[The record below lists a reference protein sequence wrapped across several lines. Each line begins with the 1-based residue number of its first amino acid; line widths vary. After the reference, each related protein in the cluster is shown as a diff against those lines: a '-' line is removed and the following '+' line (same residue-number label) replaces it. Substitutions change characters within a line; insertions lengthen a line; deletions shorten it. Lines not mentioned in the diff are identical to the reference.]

1 MRDTSSS
8 PSAHPITAHWK
19 KFLVIGLIGL
29 GVSWFFA
36 FQGMLDHNHR
46 PLLSVLVGGLFW
58 VSVLIGLLMLTM
70 ITRVFDAGWA
80 PVIRRSWELVLP
92 ALPLVLLLSVVPMA
106 LLPKFRHLLW
116 DWTDASHLLPNGHE
130 VGHDPILQ
138 AKSWFLNENFFLG
151 RILGYVVILGGLV
164 WALRKWSFAQDT
176 DRTAGHTHRLH
187 AISAVGI
194 PLGAVTLTMLAFD
207 CLMALSYHW
216 FSTMYG
222 VWFFALSIRLALA
235 FTVIITYRLSH
246 GGWLDGIFNQAH
258 RHVLGCLML
267 AFTVFWAYISFSQYF
282 LIYTANIPE
291 ETYWYNI
298 REFDSITGLKNQ
310 WWSVSMYLIFGFFL
324 LPFLILLFYRTKI
337 IAGRLLSVAGLIF
350 FGGLVDLWFNAVPRQ
365 IADKSGPEGFIV
377 APFLTPHLFLDLAA
391 LLGFGGIVIAVFLR
405 SASRHETIPVHD
417 PRILESI
424 NYHE

>member
-1 MRDTSSS
+1 M
-8 PSAHPITAHWK
+8 SATPASLSAHWK
-19 KFLVIGLIGL
+19 KFLFAGLAAL
-29 GVSWFFA
+29 AVVWYFA
-36 FQGMLDHNHR
+36 CQGAAHGDHR
-46 PLLSVLVGGLFW
+46 GPLSVVVGALFW
-58 VSVLIGLLMLTM
+58 VSALIGMLMLTM

-80 PVIRRSWELVLP
+80 PVIRRTWELVLP
-92 ALPLVLLLSVVPMA
+92 ALPIVLLLSVVPLA
-106 LLPKFRHLLW
+106 LIPQYRHLLW
-116 DWTDASHLLPNGHE
+116 EWTNAEHLLPSGHA

-138 AKSWFLNENFFLG
+138 AKSWFLNEKFFLL
-151 RILGYVVILGGLV
+151 RIGYYVVFFAVLA

-187 AISAVGI
+187 AISAAGI
-194 PLGAVTLTMLAFD
+194 PLTAVTLTMLAFD

-235 FTVIITYRLSH
+235 FTVIATYRLSN
-246 GGWLDGIFNQAH
+246 GGWLDGILNQAH

-291 ETYWYNI
+291 ETFWYNI
-298 REFDSITGLKNQ
+298 REFDPVTGAKNQ
-310 WWSVSMYLIFGFFL
+310 WWGVSLYLIFGFFL
-324 LPFLILLFYRTKI
+324 LPFLTLLFYRTKI
-337 IAGRLLSVAGLIF
+337 VAGRLLAVASLIF
-350 FGGLVDLWFNAVPRQ
+350 VGGLVDLWFNAVPRQ
-365 IADKSGPEGFIV
+365 INAATAPEGFV
-377 APFLTPHLFLDLAA
+377 VSPFLTSYLAVDVLA
-391 LLGFGGIVIAVFLR
+391 VLGFGAVVVAVLLR
-405 SASRHETIPVHD
+405 ASGRHETIPVHD

>member
-1 MRDTSSS
+1 M
-8 PSAHPITAHWK
+8 SATPATLPAHWK
-19 KFLVIGLIGL
+19 KFLFAGLAAL
-29 GVSWFFA
+29 AVVWFFA
-36 FQGMLDHNHR
+36 FQGATHGDHR
-46 PLLSVLVGGLFW
+46 GPLSVILGALFW
-58 VSVLIGLLMLTM
+58 VATLIGLLMLTM

-80 PVIRRSWELVLP
+80 PIIRRTWELALP
-92 ALPLVLLLSVVPMA
+92 ALPIVLLLSVVPMA
-106 LLPKFRHLLW
+106 FIPKFRHLLW
-116 DWTDASHLLPNGHE
+116 EWTNAEHLLPSGHA

-138 AKSWFLNENFFLG
+138 AKSWFLNEGFFLA
-151 RILGYVVILGGLV
+151 RIAYYVVFFAVLV
-164 WALRKWSFAQDT
+164 WALRRGSLAQDT

-187 AISAVGI
+187 AISAAGI
-194 PLGAVTLTMLAFD
+194 PLAAVSLTMLAFD

-235 FTVIITYRLSH
+235 FTVIATYRLSN
-246 GGWLDGIFNQAH
+246 GGWLDGILNQAH

-298 REFDSITGLKNQ
+298 REFDPVTGAKNQ
-310 WWSVSMYLIFGFFL
+310 WWGVSMYLIFGFFL
-324 LPFLILLFYRTKI
+324 LPFLSLLFYRTKI
-337 IAGRLLSVAGLIF
+337 VAGRLLAVASIIF
-350 FGGLVDLWFNAVPRQ
+350 VGGLVDLWFNAVPRQ
-365 IADKSGPEGFIV
+365 INAAGAPEGFV
-377 APFLTPHLFLDLAA
+377 VSPFLTSYLAVDVLA
-391 LLGFGGIVIAVFLR
+391 VLGFGALVVAGLLR
-405 SASRHETIPVHD
+405 AAGRHETIPVHD

>member
-1 MRDTSSS
+1 MSSSS
-8 PSAHPITAHWK
+8 PHALTAHWK
-19 KFLVIGLIGL
+19 KFLAA
-29 GVSWFFA
+29 GVVALAVLWYFA
-36 FQGMLDHNHR
+36 CAGVAHHENRQA
-46 PLLSVLVGGLFW
+46 LSILVGSLFW
-58 VSVLIGLLMLTM
+58 ISVLIGMLMLTM

-80 PVIRRSWELVLP
+80 PIIRRNWELLLV
-92 ALPLVLLLSVVPMA
+92 ALPVVIA
-106 LLPKFRHLLW
+106 LGVAPLAFSTSFRHALW
-116 DWTDASHLLPNGHE
+116 DWTDAAHVLPSGHA

-138 AKSWFLNENFFLG
+138 AKSWFLNEKFFLI
-151 RILGYVVILGGLV
+151 RVALYVLV
-164 WALRKWSFAQDT
+164 FGALAALLRRWSFAQDT

-187 AISAVGI
+187 AVSAVGI
-194 PLGAVTLTMLAFD
+194 PLAAVTLTMLAFD

-235 FTVIITYRLSH
+235 VTVILTYKLSN
-246 GGWLDGIFNQAH
+246 GGWLDGLLNQAH

-291 ETYWYNI
+291 ETFWYNI
-298 REFDSITGLKNQ
+298 REFDAATGLKNQ

-324 LPFLILLFYRTKI
+324 VPFLSLLFYRTKI
-337 IAGRLLSVAGLIF
+337 VAGRLLTVAWIIVV
-350 FGGLVDLWFNAVPRQ
+350 GGVVDLWFNALPRQ
-365 IADKSGPEGFIV
+365 VYDKSAPEGFV
-377 APFLTPHLFLDLAA
+377 VTPFLTSSLVLDLLAIA
-391 LLGFGGIVIAVFLR
+391 GFGAIVLALFLR
-405 SASRHETIPVHD
+405 SASKQETIPVHD

>member
-1 MRDTSSS
+1 
-8 PSAHPITAHWK
+8 
-19 KFLVIGLIGL
+19 
-29 GVSWFFA
+29 
-36 FQGMLDHNHR
+36 
-46 PLLSVLVGGLFW
+46 
-58 VSVLIGLLMLTM
+58 MLTM

-80 PVIRRSWELVLP
+80 PVIRRTWELALP
-92 ALPLVLLLSVVPMA
+92 ALPIVLLLSVVPMA
-106 LLPKFRHLLW
+106 LIPKFRHLLW
-116 DWTDASHLLPNGHE
+116 EWTNAEHLLPSGHA

-138 AKSWFLNENFFLG
+138 AKSWFLNESFFLA
-151 RILGYVVILGGLV
+151 RIAYYVVFFAVLV
-164 WALRKWSFAQDT
+164 WALRRGSFAQDT

-187 AISAVGI
+187 AISAAGI
-194 PLGAVTLTMLAFD
+194 PLAAVSLTMLAFD

-235 FTVIITYRLSH
+235 FTVIATYRLSN
-246 GGWLDGIFNQAH
+246 GGWLDGILNQAH

-298 REFDSITGLKNQ
+298 REFDPVTGAKNQ
-310 WWSVSMYLIFGFFL
+310 WWGVSMYLIFGFFL
-324 LPFLILLFYRTKI
+324 LPFLSLLFYRTKI
-337 IAGRLLSVAGLIF
+337 VAGRLLAVASIIF
-350 FGGLVDLWFNAVPRQ
+350 VGGLVDLWFNAVPRQ
-365 IADKSGPEGFIV
+365 INAAGAPEGFV
-377 APFLTPHLFLDLAA
+377 VSPFLTAYLAVDVLA
-391 LLGFGGIVIAVFLR
+391 VLGFGALVVAVLLR
-405 SASRHETIPVHD
+405 AAGRHETIPVHD

>member
-1 MRDTSSS
+1 MSASSS
-8 PSAHPITAHWK
+8 QPHAFTAQWK
-19 KFLVIGLIGL
+19 KFLVGGALALALVWYFACVGLAHHDNRQALSILIGAVFCISIL
-29 GVSWFFA
+29 I
-36 FQGMLDHNHR
+36 GML
-46 PLLSVLVGGLFW
+46 L
-58 VSVLIGLLMLTM
+58 LTM

-80 PVIRRSWELVLP
+80 PLIRRSWELLLP
-92 ALPLVLLLSVVPMA
+92 GLPVLLLLGIVPLA
-106 LLPKFRHLLW
+106 FSESFRHALW
-116 DWTDASHLLPNGHE
+116 DWTNAEHILPSGHT

-138 AKSWFLNENFFLG
+138 AKSWFLNETFFLA
-151 RILGYVVILGGLV
+151 RISLYVLIFGGLV
-164 WALRKWSFAQDT
+164 WGLRKSSIAQDT

-194 PLGAVTLTMLAFD
+194 PLVAVTLTMFAFD

-235 FTVIITYRLSH
+235 VTVILTYKLSH
-246 GGWLDGIFNQAH
+246 GGWLDGLLNQAH

-291 ETYWYNI
+291 ETFWYNI
-298 REFDSITGLKNQ
+298 REFNPLTGEKSE
-310 WWSVSMYLIFGFFL
+310 WWGVSMYLIFGFFF
-324 LPFLILLFYRTKI
+324 LPFLTLLFYRTKI
-337 IAGRLLSVAGLIF
+337 IASRLLAVAYIILL
-350 FGGLVDLWFNAVPRQ
+350 GGLVDLWFNALPRQ
-365 IADKSGPEGFIV
+365 VSAPAAPEGFTV
-377 APFLTPHLFLDLAA
+377 TPFLTPSLALDGLSI
-391 LLGFGGIVIAVFLR
+391 LGFGCIVYALFLR
-405 SASRHETIPVHD
+405 GASQIETIPVHD